1 MAKSFTPDLPGNFA
15 GGLVQLNTIDF
26 PQGYSLR
33 FSTGAS
39 VSDNLLFQDKFISTQ
54 GGSLDW
60 LGFNDGLAE
69 IKNNTFIGI
78 KGEKYFY
85 FGSKT
90 KESEKTNLNWFNS
103 PENANEFISGNG
115 NIANYANISNLFPA
129 ANEMHTLNLI
139 PTENANYSKTAS
151 FATEKLSDTFFENV
165 TFRGAFSHDIA
176 HRWDANWANYDPV
189 NTVYKAKSNVE
200 EIESTFAN
208 NIQINISPNPVANTC
223 LVRYE
228 NPSDANVSI
237 KIYNE
242 MGEIVQQIASGVFQA
257 RGVYEFRVNANEL
270 TQGTYFINICNDKT
284 STTKT
289 LRIVK

>member
-33 FSTGAS
+33 FSTGGS
-39 VSDNLLFQDKFISTQ
+39 ISDNLLFQDKFISTQ

-60 LGFNDGLAE
+60 LGFDDGLAE
-69 IKNNTFIGI
+69 IKSNTFIGI

-115 NIANYANISNLFPA
+115 NIANYANISN
-129 ANEMHTLNLI
+129 
-139 PTENANYSKTAS
+139 
-151 FATEKLSDTFFENV
+151 
-165 TFRGAFSHDIA
+165 
-176 HRWDANWANYDPV
+176 
-189 NTVYKAKSNVE
+189 
-200 EIESTFAN
+200 
-208 NIQINISPNPVANTC
+208 
-223 LVRYE
+223 
-228 NPSDANVSI
+228 
-237 KIYNE
+237 
-242 MGEIVQQIASGVFQA
+242 
-257 RGVYEFRVNANEL
+257 
-270 TQGTYFINICNDKT
+270 DKT